1 MLAFVSQCI
10 HRFQVQLM
18 KLKLSVV
25 CGEVLATCV
34 SAEIQVPIQ
43 ALTAQSISAC
53 SSSFSLIAGF
63 AFQTC

>member
-43 ALTAQSISAC
+43 ALTAQSISA
-53 SSSFSLIAGF
+53 
-63 AFQTC
+63 